1 MGRINV
7 TFTIFEELMLQLS
20 KEVEEEL
27 KEDEKRVDSEH
38 KRKRTGMC
46 QVQGR

>member
-20 KEVEEEL
+20 KEVDEGKRRMRREWKASTEGKG
-27 KEDEKRVDSEH
+27 KECVR
-38 KRKRTGMC
+38 
-46 QVQGR
+46 